1 MRCPL
6 RVPAGLA
13 GQLHAAALHDGPL
26 SIVDPFEQDVVG
38 SLSLRLLL
46 GSRQQLSRS
55 QRLLDAVVS
64 IQCAARAAAAAAAAR
79 ALLPPRPGPQHVLE
93 RARASAPG
101 RARAGAP
108 LPPPQHRKRVVR
120 VLPAERAGEE
130 EEEEAAE
137 ARLLRSEP

>member
-64 IQCAARAAAAAAAAR
+64 IQCAARAAAAAAR

-130 EEEEAAE
+130 EEEAAE